1 MSFENLKAAKEIYIL
16 CPGGIQT
23 GGPELLHQLVALL
36 QSMGRKTYIVYY
48 PLKQNWQTPEA
59 YLRYECKQ
67 AYQVPDQEDIAIIVP
82 ETLPSFLDS
91 FNKALCVI
99 WWLSVDNYRGNL
111 DTLKYTKI
119 WLKKSLIHGFKFR
132 PQILHLFQSDY
143 ARDFVSKR
151 FNAVGEMLSDY
162 LATEYLE
169 SAHTDQNNRK
179 NMIVYNPLKGARF
192 TKKLQLAM
200 PDVKWQALEKMTRLQ
215 VRETLE
221 TAKVYIDFG
230 THPGKDRIPREAA
243 MCGCVII
250 VGLRGAA
257 CFSQDVPIAEEYKYP
272 VESEKIEIIAK
283 KIRDIF
289 ANYTLHYN
297 NQESYR
303 NNIKAEPNFFKQQVE
318 KIFF

>member
-1 MSFENLKAAKEIYIL
+1 MSFDHLKKAKEIYIL

-23 GGPELLHQLVALL
+23 GGPELLHQLAALL
-36 QSMGRKTYIVYY
+36 QSMGRKSYIVYY
-48 PLKQNWQTPEA
+48 PLKQNWQIPEA
-59 YLRYECKQ
+59 YVRYDCQQ
-67 AYQVPDQEDIAIIVP
+67 AYQVPDREDVVIIVP

-91 FNKALCVI
+91 FKNAICVI

-111 DTLKYTKI
+111 DTFTHTKI
-119 WLKKSLIHGFKFR
+119 WLKKSFINGFKFR

-151 FNAVGEMLSDY
+151 FNKTGHMLSDY
-162 LATEYLE
+162 LASEYLE
-169 SAHTDQNNRK
+169 SVHTDQNNRQ
-179 NMIVYNPLKGARF
+179 NMIVYNPLKGAKF
-192 TKKLQLAM
+192 TKRLQLAM

-250 VGLRGAA
+250 VGLRGSA
-257 CFSQDVPIAEEYKYP
+257 CFQKDLPIADQYKYP
-272 VESEKIEIIAK
+272 VENGQIEIIAR
-283 KIRDIF
+283 KIREIF
-289 ANYTLHYN
+289 SDYTAHYQLQKN
-297 NQESYR
+297 YR
-303 NNIKAEPNFFKQQVE
+303 NSIKTEPDLFRQQVE
-318 KIFF
+318 NIFF